1 MRARRLH
8 EKLFYRPL
16 LDAVARLP
24 SDAARLTPEAA
35 RARLEALGYRDPAGA
50 LRHIEAL
57 TSGLRRRAAIQRT
70 LLPVLLGW
78 FADAAEPD
86 AGLLAF
92 RQVSEALG
100 ETPWFL
106 RLLRDETK
114 AAERI
119 AYVLASSRYVA
130 GLLLRAPEAVAIFA
144 DDAELVPRTLA
155 SLRSEMIAA
164 ARRHE
169 TSAEQASVAVR
180 SLRRREL
187 LRVAAASVLGLIGLA
202 ETADALTAIT
212 TASLDAVLAAAVA
225 KIEMELRQPLP
236 TRFAVI
242 AMGRYGGHESG
253 FGSDAD
259 VIFVHDPRPTPALS
273 AGEGDGDRR
282 ASDAAQA
289 VGTELRRL
297 LQIPAP
303 DPPLL
308 VDADLRPEGRQGPLV
323 RSLAACR
330 AYYERRAAPW
340 ESQALLRAEF
350 AVGDAE
356 LGAEFIALADQHRYR
371 DGGIGER
378 EVREI
383 RRIKARVEAER
394 IPRGADR
401 ALHLKLGPGGLSD
414 VEWTVQLL
422 QLRHGFAVPALR
434 TTRTLA
440 ALDAAVDAGL
450 LGAADAAALTAA
462 WQLAAQI
469 RNAIMLVRGRAGDTL
484 PARHDELTAV
494 ARLLGYKPFAVSP
507 AGYGRSA
514 YAGSPH
520 PGSAG
525 SASAGSTSAASSAAS
540 GLSVGGN
547 PAWIDTPAQAL
558 EQDYRRT
565 ARHARAVMDRLF
577 YG

>member
-1 MRARRLH
+1 MRAVSSIPNGPVVSPEQAFTDSWRKHAQRVRRLH

-35 RARLEALGYRDPAGA
+35 RARLEALGYHDPAGA

-119 AYVLASSRYVA
+119 AYVLASSRYAA

-144 DDAELVPRTLA
+144 DDAELVPRGA
-155 SLRSEMIAA
+155 AALRSEMMAA
-164 ARRHE
+164 AKRHE
-169 TSAEQASVAVR
+169 TDAEAAAVAVR
-180 SLRRREL
+180 SVRRREL
-187 LRVAAASVLGLIGLA
+187 LRVAAANVLGLIGLA
-202 ETADALTAIT
+202 ETGEALTAIT
-212 TASLDAVLAAAVA
+212 TASLDAVLAAAIA
-225 KIEMELRQPLP
+225 KIEAELREPLP

-242 AMGRYGGHESG
+242 AMGRYGGHEMG

-259 VIFVHDPRPTPALS
+259 VIFVHDPHPGLDA
-273 AGEGDGDRR
+273 EGDRK
-282 ASDAAQA
+282 ASDAGQA
-289 VGTELRRL
+289 VGVELRRL

-330 AYYERRAAPW
+330 RYYERRAAPW
-340 ESQALLRAEF
+340 EAQALLRAEF
-350 AVGDAE
+350 AVGDAA
-356 LGAEFIALADQHRYR
+356 LGADFIATADELRYPA
-371 DGGIGER
+371 GGIGEQA
-378 EVREI
+378 VREI

-422 QLRHGFAVPALR
+422 QLRNAGAVPELR

-440 ALDAAVDAGL
+440 ALGTAVDAGL
-450 LGAADAAALTAA
+450 VAAADAAALSAA
-462 WQLAAQI
+462 WQLAARI
-469 RNAIMLVRGRAGDTL
+469 RDAIMLIRGRPGDTL
-484 PARHDELTAV
+484 PAKHDELTAV
-494 ARLLGYKPFAVSP
+494 ARLLGYKPAAVSD
-507 AGYGRSA
+507 
-514 YAGSPH
+514 
-520 PGSAG
+520 GSAWG
-525 SASAGSTSAASSAAS
+525 
-540 GLSVGGN
+540 
-547 PAWIDTPAQAL
+547 DTPAQAL

-565 ARHARAVMDRLF
+565 ARRARTVMDRLF